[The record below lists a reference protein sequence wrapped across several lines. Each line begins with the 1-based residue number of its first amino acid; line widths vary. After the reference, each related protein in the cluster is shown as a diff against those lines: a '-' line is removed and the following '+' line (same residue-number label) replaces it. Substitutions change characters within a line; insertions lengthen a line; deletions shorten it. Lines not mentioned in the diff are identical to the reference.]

1 MNASGKS
8 SLMKALGIS
17 IFLAQVGC
25 YVPASS
31 MVLQPFQQI
40 ATRILNQDN
49 LWAGLSSFAVEV
61 RELRDIFSVSN
72 QNTLVLGDELCAG
85 TESVSATSI
94 VAAGIE
100 HLQTTGA
107 KFVLASHL
115 HDLMKLPIVENPTL
129 QVFHLKVYYD
139 PGHDCLVY
147 DRSLQPGPGNTYYGL
162 EVAKALHM
170 NHSILESA
178 QRYRHILLGS
188 TTTQQASQ
196 SAWNSNILRKECEL
210 CHHTITKDLEVHHIQ
225 QRKDA
230 KQQKNKDGTQNH
242 DARNLVVVCQTCHD
256 AHHRGELQIAP
267 LVDTSH
273 GPQRIQEFPAPVRK
287 ETITKETYDEATL
300 QMIQKVCRENPLLHP
315 RLLVVQ
321 LKKENVSIDEKSL
334 KKLLKTAPL

>member
-1 MNASGKS
+1 MHFIQQHQEKWDGLEQYVTLLDVYISMAKTSQKYGWVKPTLVANKGSSYVNVENLRHPLIEVQQASRTKLVCHNIILDQSRSGILLYGMNASGKS

-196 SAWNSNILRKECEL
+196 SAWNSNILRKEC
-210 CHHTITKDLEVHHIQ
+210 
-225 QRKDA
+225 
-230 KQQKNKDGTQNH
+230 
-242 DARNLVVVCQTCHD
+242 
-256 AHHRGELQIAP
+256 
-267 LVDTSH
+267 
-273 GPQRIQEFPAPVRK
+273 
-287 ETITKETYDEATL
+287 
-300 QMIQKVCRENPLLHP
+300 
-315 RLLVVQ
+315 
-321 LKKENVSIDEKSL
+321 
-334 KKLLKTAPL
+334 